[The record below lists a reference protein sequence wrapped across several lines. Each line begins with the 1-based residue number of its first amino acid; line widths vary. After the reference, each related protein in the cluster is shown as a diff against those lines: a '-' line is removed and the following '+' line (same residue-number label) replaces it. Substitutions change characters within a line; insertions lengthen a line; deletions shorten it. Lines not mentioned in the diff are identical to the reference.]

1 METRSKSREP
11 FFRGDSLTA
20 TRLGVSVMRT
30 RILRKFLLCT
40 LLAPAMFTTQVLAED
55 LKIAIGEQ
63 GDRSMSIPER
73 GLTQQEV
80 SETFGSP
87 QRMTQ
92 MVGKPPISTW
102 HYEMF
107 SDYFEDDQVIHA
119 VRRHCSLYSSL

>member
-1 METRSKSREP
+1 
-11 FFRGDSLTA
+11 
-20 TRLGVSVMRT
+20 MRT
-30 RILRKFLLCT
+30 RILRKLLLCT

-92 MVGKPPISTW
+92 MVGKLPLALGTMKCFPFISK
-102 HYEMF
+102 M
-107 SDYFEDDQVIHA
+107 I
-119 VRRHCSLYSSL
+119 R